1 MSAALQLGIARLR
14 RRPAQT
20 ATQTLVLAVA
30 VALLG
35 AMILFIGHSLRTM
48 TASATRSVPLDLQGP
63 MGDYG
68 QARSLAGEISRQPDI
83 AQASAVA
90 TTPFAGAV
98 HHGAGGVTDAG
109 AGAILAVPPD
119 YLHRIDTFRFL
130 RGGLRPGR
138 VVLDQQLAATLR
150 AGVGDSVS
158 LRLGAHT
165 PPQSF
170 KVGGVALVTAPD
182 VLFQPLNPQLGPA
195 PAQPPANIAI
205 LPVGTF
211 ARTVGGALPSLGGT
225 ANPAAASVPGT
236 LSGVQWQV
244 QAQVER
250 ESLGGTPSEAFRRA
264 GQIRNSVER
273 SFPGKIQFVDNLS
286 EALETA
292 TGDALYAQALFIML
306 AVPGALL
313 ALGLAYLAALGTVE
327 RDRRELA
334 LLRARGASRR
344 QLLGMAATESSIVGL
359 LAGLLG
365 AGISF
370 LAVTLLIEGSVGLNP
385 SRAASV
391 LVVCIVLAFA
401 GGMVARLGTGLR
413 ALSETVSAGRRDTQS
428 GGTPLWRRLYLDFVA
443 LAISGLIYWLTAST
457 GFSAVVNPDS
467 NPTLSLSIYMFF
479 APALL
484 WIGATLLLVRLRGTV
499 FSAIARR
506 LRGSEQGT
514 SRRTFLLAS
523 ASRRGPAINRGL
535 IFVGLLLAFGVSLG
549 VFAATYNQQAGVDAQ
564 LTLGA
569 DITATAPPGVTAKNG
584 LSELIEG
591 VPGVSATSAVDHS
604 YAYVGPDLQDTFGI
618 EPATIGAATTLRDSY
633 FVGGGAQ
640 TMMSRLQS
648 TPDGILV
655 SKETITDYSLRVGDL
670 LRLRV
675 LDHRSGKF
683 RIVPFHVVGSVQEFP
698 SAPRDS
704 FMVANLA
711 YLQKADHAGGPN
723 VVFASSSEDP
733 AAVAARVAEATKGF
747 GVSVKD
753 IRQQSVQTVSSITTV
768 DLTGISRLEQAFA
781 IVLAAAAMWL
791 FVNLAVS
798 ERRHEF
804 ATMAA
809 LGASLRDVG
818 AFVRSEA
825 VTVLAA
831 AVALAAVLG
840 WLLAQML
847 IAMLQHVFDPPPDHL
862 AIPWGFLGLL
872 ALAAVAGALLAA
884 AVAARSL
891 RHLPLGAIL
900 REE

>member
-1 MSAALQLGIARLR
+1 MK

-63 MGDYG
+63 VASYG
-68 QARSLAGEISRQPDI
+68 KARSLAGGISKQPDI

-90 TTPFAGAV
+90 TAPFAGV
-98 HHGAGGVTDAG
+98 SHRGAAGVTDAG
-109 AGAILAVPPD
+109 AGAILAVPPG
-119 YLHRIDTFRFL
+119 YRHRIDPFRFL
-130 RGGLRPGR
+130 RGGLRPGQ

-150 AGVGDSVS
+150 ARVGDTVS
-158 LRLGAHT
+158 LRLGAHA
-165 PPQSF
+165 PLRSLR
-170 KVGGVALVTAPD
+170 VGGVALVTAPD
-182 VLFQPLNPQLGPA
+182 VLFQPLNPQVGPA

-205 LPVGTF
+205 LPVATF
-211 ARTVGGALPSLGGT
+211 ASTVGGALPSLGGT
-225 ANPAAASVPGT
+225 ANLAATSVPGT

-244 QAQVER
+244 QAQVDR
-250 ESLGGTPSEAFRRA
+250 ESLGGTPSEALKRA

-273 SFPGKIQFVDNLS
+273 SFPGKIQFIDNLS
-286 EALETA
+286 EALESA
-292 TGDALYAQALFIML
+292 TGDALYAEALFIML

-344 QLLGMAATESSIVGL
+344 QLLGMAVTESSIAGL

-370 LAVTLLIEGSVGLNP
+370 LAVTLLIEGSVGLNA
-385 SRAASV
+385 SRAATV
-391 LVVCIVLAFA
+391 VVVCVVLAFV

-413 ALSETVSAGRRDTQS
+413 AFSETVAAGRRGSQA
-428 GGTPLWRRLYLDFVA
+428 GGVPLWRRLYLDFVA

-484 WIGATLLLVRLRGTV
+484 WIGATLLLVRLRGAV

-506 LRGSEQGT
+506 LRGSEQVT
-514 SRRTFLLAS
+514 SRRAFLLAS

-535 IFVGLLLAFGVSLG
+535 IFVGLLLVFGVSLG

-569 DITATAPPGVTAKNG
+569 DITATAPPGVTARNG
-584 LSELIEG
+584 LAKRIKS
-591 VPGVSATSAVDHS
+591 VPGVAATSAVDHS
-604 YAYVGPDLQDTFGI
+604 YAYVGPDLQDAFGI
-618 EPATIGAATTLRDSY
+618 EPSTIGAATTLRDSY
-633 FVGGGAQ
+633 FIGGSAQ
-640 TMMSRLQS
+640 TMMSRLKS
-648 TPDGILV
+648 RPDGILV
-655 SKETITDYSLRVGDL
+655 SKETITDYSLKVGDL

-675 LDHRSGKF
+675 LDHRSGRF
-683 RIVPFHVVGSVQEFP
+683 RIVPFHVVGTVQEFP

-723 VVFASSSEDP
+723 VVFASAAEDP
-733 AAVAARVAEATKGF
+733 SVVSARVATATKGF

-753 IRQQSVQTVSSITTV
+753 IRQQSVQTVSSITTI

-781 IVLAAAAMWL
+781 IALAAAAMWL
-791 FVNLAVS
+791 FVNLVVS

-809 LGASLRDVG
+809 LGASLRDIG

-825 VTVLAA
+825 IAVLAA
-831 AVALAAVLG
+831 ALALAAALG
-840 WLLAQML
+840 WLLAEML
-847 IAMLQHVFDPPPDHL
+847 VAMLQHVFDPPPDHL

-872 ALAAVAGALLAA
+872 ALAAVVGALLAA
-884 AVAARSL
+884 AAAARSL
-891 RHLPLGAIL
+891 RRLPLGAIL

>member
-1 MSAALQLGIARLR
+1 MSAALRLGFARLR
-14 RRPAQT
+14 RRPGQT
-20 ATQTLVLAVA
+20 ATQALVLAVA

-63 MGDYG
+63 VASYG
-68 QARSLAGEISRQPDI
+68 QARTLAAGIAGRPDV

-90 TTPFAGAV
+90 TAPFAGLS
-98 HHGAGGVTDAG
+98 HRGGAGVTDAG
-109 AGAILAVPPD
+109 AGAVLAVPPG
-119 YLHRIDTFRFL
+119 YLDKIETFRFL
-130 RGGLRPGR
+130 RGGMRPGEI
-138 VVLDQQLAATLR
+138 VLDQQLAATLR
-150 AGVGDSVS
+150 ARVGDTVRLS
-158 LRLGAHT
+158 LAPHA
-165 PPQSF
+165 PPRKF
-170 KVGGVALVTAPD
+170 TVGGVALVSAPD

-205 LPVGTF
+205 LPLATF
-211 ARTVGGALPSLGGT
+211 ARAVRGALPSSGV
-225 ANPAAASVPGT
+225 ANQAAAAVPGT

-244 QAQVER
+244 QAQVDR
-250 ESLGGTPSEAFRRA
+250 GSLGGTPSEAFNRA
-264 GQIRNSVER
+264 GQVRNSLES

-286 EALETA
+286 EGLETA
-292 TGDALYAQALFIML
+292 AGDALYAEALFIML

-344 QLLGMAATESSIVGL
+344 QLLAMAASESGLVGL
-359 LAGLLG
+359 VAGLLG
-365 AGISF
+365 AAISF
-370 LAVTLLIEGSVGLNP
+370 VSVALLIEGSIGLNP
-385 SRAASV
+385 SRAATV
-391 LVVCIVLAFA
+391 VVVCVVLAIA
-401 GGMVARLGTGLR
+401 GGMLARLGTGLR
-413 ALSETVSAGRRDTQS
+413 ALSETVAAGRRGAQGS
-428 GGTPLWRRLYLDFVA
+428 RSPLWRRLYLDFVA

-484 WIGATLLLVRLRGTV
+484 WIGATLLLVRLRGTL
-499 FSAIARR
+499 FSRVARR
-506 LRGSEQGT
+506 LRGSEQSP
-514 SRRTFLLAS
+514 SRRTFLFAS

-569 DITATAPPGVTAKNG
+569 DVTATAPPGVTAKQG
-584 LSELIEG
+584 LVRRIEG
-591 VPGVSATSAVDHS
+591 VRGVAAASPVDHS

-618 EPATIGAATTLRDSY
+618 DPATIGAATTLRDSY
-633 FVGGGAQ
+633 FIGGGAG
-640 TMMSRLQS
+640 TMLRRLEAR
-648 TPDGILV
+648 PDAILV
-655 SKETITDYSLRVGDL
+655 SKETITDYSLKIGDL

-675 LDHRSGKF
+675 LDHRSGSF
-683 RIVPFHVVGSVQEFP
+683 RTVPFHVVGAVQEFP

-704 FMVANLA
+704 FMVANLS
-711 YLQKADHAGGPN
+711 YLQAADRAGGPN
-723 VVFASSSEDP
+723 VVFASTSEDP
-733 AAVAARVAEATKGF
+733 AAVAARVATATRGF
-747 GVSVKD
+747 GVSVKN
-753 IRQQSVQTVSSITTV
+753 IRQQAVQTVSSITTI

-791 FVNLAVS
+791 FVNLVVS

-809 LGASLRDVG
+809 LGASLRDIG

-825 VTVLAA
+825 VAVLGAA
-831 AVALAAVLG
+831 LALAALLG
-840 WLLAQML
+840 WLLAEML
-847 IAMLQHVFDPPPDHL
+847 IAMLQHVFDPPPDRL
-862 AIPWGFLGLL
+862 AIPWGFLALL
-872 ALAAVAGALLAA
+872 ALAALAGALLAA

-891 RHLPLGAIL
+891 RRLPLGAIL

>member
-1 MSAALQLGIARLR
+1 MSAALQLAVARLR
-14 RRPAQT
+14 HRPGQT
-20 ATQTLVLAVA
+20 VTQALVLAAA

-63 MGDYG
+63 VENYG
-68 QARSLAGEISRQPDI
+68 QARKLSAGIARQPDV
-83 AQASAVA
+83 AQASPVA
-90 TTPFAGAV
+90 TAPFAGV
-98 HHGAGGVTDAG
+98 SHRGGSGVTDAG
-109 AGAILAVPPD
+109 AGAILAVPPG
-119 YLHRIDTFRFL
+119 YLQHIEAFRFL
-130 RGGLRPGR
+130 RGGLRPGQI
-138 VVLDQQLAATLR
+138 VLDQQLAATLR
-150 AGVGDSVS
+150 AGVGDTVN
-158 LRLGAHT
+158 LRLGAHA
-165 PPQSF
+165 PPRKF
-170 KVGGVALVTAPD
+170 TVGGVALVSNPD
-182 VLFQPLNPQLGPA
+182 VLFQPLNPQVGPA

-205 LPVGTF
+205 LPIGTF
-211 ARTVGGALPSLGGT
+211 ANAVGGALPSLGS
-225 ANPAAASVPGT
+225 ASPASAAVPGT
-236 LSGVQWQV
+236 LSGVQWQLQV
-244 QAQVER
+244 QLDRA
-250 ESLGGTPSEAFRRA
+250 SLGGTPSEAFKRA
-264 GQIRNSVER
+264 GQIRNSLER
-273 SFPGKIQFVDNLS
+273 TFPGKIQFVDNLS
-286 EALETA
+286 EGLETA
-292 TGDALYAQALFIML
+292 TGDALYAEALFIML

-313 ALGLAYLAALGTVE
+313 ALGLAYLAALGTVD

-344 QLLGMAATESSIVGL
+344 QLLAMAVAESSIVGL

-370 LAVTLLIEGSVGLNP
+370 VAVALLIEGSVGLNP
-385 SRAASV
+385 SRAATVV
-391 LVVCIVLAFA
+391 LVCVALAIA
-401 GGMVARLGTGLR
+401 GGMLARLGTGLR
-413 ALSETVSAGRRDTQS
+413 SLSETVAAGRS
-428 GGTPLWRRLYLDFVA
+428 GSRGTRKPLWRRLYLDFVA

-479 APALL
+479 APTLL
-484 WIGATLLLVRLRGTV
+484 WIGATLLLVRLRGTL
-499 FSAIARR
+499 FSSIASR
-506 LRGSEQGT
+506 LRGGEQQPG
-514 SRRTFLLAS
+514 RRTILLPS
-523 ASRRGPAINRGL
+523 ATRRGPAINRGL

-569 DITATAPPGVTAKNG
+569 DVTATAPPGVTAKKG
-584 LSELIEG
+584 LVKRIEA
-591 VPGVSATSAVDHS
+591 VPGVSAASPVDHS

-618 EPATIGAATTLRDSY
+618 EPASIGKATTLRDSY
-633 FVGGGAQ
+633 FIGGSAQ
-640 TMMSRLQS
+640 TMLNRLQENR
-648 TPDGILV
+648 DGMIV
-655 SKETITDYSLRVGDL
+655 SKETITDYSLKVGDL
-670 LRLRV
+670 LRLRI
-675 LDHRSGKF
+675 LNHANGNF
-683 RIVPFHVVGSVQEFP
+683 HIVPFHVVGAVQEFP

-704 FMVANLA
+704 FMVANLS
-711 YLQKADHAGGPN
+711 YLQAADRAGGPN
-723 VVFASSSEDP
+723 VVFAGTSENP
-733 AAVAARVAEATKGF
+733 ATVAARVASATKGF

-753 IRQQSVQTVSSITTV
+753 IRQQSVQTVSSITTI

-791 FVNLAVS
+791 FVNLVVS

-809 LGASLRDVG
+809 LGASLRDIG

-825 VTVLAA
+825 VAVLGAA
-831 AVALAAVLG
+831 LALAALLG

-872 ALAAVAGALLAA
+872 AAAAVVGALLAA

-891 RHLPLGAIL
+891 RRLPLGAIL